1 MPNFR
6 LTVLAASVL
15 EVLYRVSKGEDITV
29 DKSVYQDEE

>member
-15 EVLYRVSKGEDITV
+15 EVLYRVSNGEDITV
-29 DKSVYQDEE
+29 DKSVYSDEE